1 MHLVD
6 DLGEPYVALFSVQ
19 YAPKFSDRPSR
30 PHDVC
35 FKLTRDP
42 KDREGVFVQPFS
54 YGGIVPV
61 AHVSHEVEAA
71 LALGWPELSRNGYL
85 VEFPGYYDDA
95 KGIGSYGAGHESL
108 MELPILMGILE
119 LEGLV
124 ENAERNS
131 LYGALVIDE
140 ETNKT
145 NVIRVKVPEDV
156 DIEFRYWLRNNGA
169 HPVSSKEMPTVP
181 VDRDPNRISKE
192 VEAIISE
199 RTPERFMRSLLD
211 SRILRDGASAADVA
225 ALRSGFDGLL
235 GHGTAGT
242 KSLTKSLEMR
252 ERSTRH

>member
-211 SRILRDGASAADVA
+211 SRILRDGSSAADVA

>member
-6 DLGEPYVALFSVQ
+6 DLGEPYVTLFSVQ
-19 YAPKFSDRPSR
+19 YTPRYSDYPRR
-30 PHDVC
+30 PHDAAIRL
-35 FKLTRDP
+35 KRDP
-42 KDREGVFVQPFS
+42 KGRGGVFVQPFS

-140 ETNKT
+140 KT
-145 NVIRVKVPEDV
+145 NEIKVEVPGDV
-156 DIEFRYWLRNNGA
+156 DIEFRYWLRNNVA
-169 HPVSSKEMPTVP
+169 HPSHPRRCRRFPLTAIRTESPRRSRRSSRKG
-181 VDRDPNRISKE
+181 
-192 VEAIISE
+192 
-199 RTPERFMRSLLD
+199 
-211 SRILRDGASAADVA
+211 LRNAS
-225 ALRSGFDGLL
+225 
-235 GHGTAGT
+235 
-242 KSLTKSLEMR
+242 
-252 ERSTRH
+252 

>member
-6 DLGEPYVALFSVQ
+6 DLGEPYVTLFSVQ
-19 YAPKFSDRPSR
+19 YTPLYSDYPRR
-30 PHDVC
+30 PHDAA
-35 FKLTRDP
+35 FRLKRDP
-42 KDREGVFVQPFS
+42 KGRGGVFVQPFS

-85 VEFPGYYDDA
+85 VEFPGYFDDA

-140 ETNKT
+140 KT
-145 NVIRVKVPEDV
+145 TRYRSRFPGMSISSSGIGSGTTGRIPSHPRRCRRFPLTAIRTESP
-156 DIEFRYWLRNNGA
+156 RRSRR
-169 HPVSSKEMPTVP
+169 SSRKGL
-181 VDRDPNRISKE
+181 PN
-192 VEAIISE
+192 
-199 RTPERFMRSLLD
+199 
-211 SRILRDGASAADVA
+211 AS
-225 ALRSGFDGLL
+225 
-235 GHGTAGT
+235 
-242 KSLTKSLEMR
+242 
-252 ERSTRH
+252 

>member
-1 MHLVD
+1 MYLVD
-6 DLGEPYVALFSVQ
+6 DHNEPYVALFSVQ
-19 YAPKFSDRPSR
+19 YALGFVDQPSR
-30 PHDVC
+30 PHDVA
-35 FKLTRDP
+35 FKLKRDP
-42 KDREGVFVQPFS
+42 KGRGGVFVQPFS

-108 MELPILMGILE
+108 MELPILMAIFE

-124 ENAERNS
+124 ENDERDS
-131 LYGALVIDE
+131 PYGALVIDE
-140 ETNKT
+140 KT
-145 NVIRVKVPEDV
+145 NEIKVEVPEDV

-199 RTPERFMRSLLD
+199 KTPERFMRSLLD
-211 SRILRDGASAADVA
+211 SKILRDGASAADVA
-225 ALRSGFDGLL
+225 ALRSGLDGLL
-235 GHGTAGT
+235 GHGIAGT

-252 ERSTRH
+252 ERSTHH

>member
-1 MHLVD
+1 MD
-6 DLGEPYVALFSVQ
+6 DLGEPYVTLFSVQ
-19 YAPKFSDRPSR
+19 YTPRYSDYPRR
-30 PHDVC
+30 PHDAAIRL
-35 FKLTRDP
+35 KRDP
-42 KDREGVFVQPFS
+42 KGRGGVFVQPFS

-140 ETNKT
+140 KT
-145 NVIRVKVPEDV
+145 NEIKVEVPGDV
-156 DIEFRYWLRNNGA
+156 DTEFRYWLRNNGA
-169 HPVSSKEMPTVP
+169 RPVSSKEMPTVP

-199 RTPERFMRSLLD
+199 KTPERFMRSLFD
-211 SRILRDGASAADVA
+211 SKILRAGASAADVA
-225 ALRSGFDGLL
+225 ALRSGLDGLL
-235 GHGTAGT
+235 GHSVAGT
-242 KSLTKSLEMR
+242 ENLKKSLDMR

>member
-124 ENAERNS
+124 ENAECNS

-140 ETNKT
+140 DTNKT

-192 VEAIISE
+192 VEAIISV